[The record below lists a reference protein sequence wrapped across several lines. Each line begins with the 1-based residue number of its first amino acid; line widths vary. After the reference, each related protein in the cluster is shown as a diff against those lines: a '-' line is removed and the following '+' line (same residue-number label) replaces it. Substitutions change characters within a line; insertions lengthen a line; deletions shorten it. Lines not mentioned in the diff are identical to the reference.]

1 MIYSR
6 LRAKL
11 AVGVA
16 TFTIGLVSIGAVAA
30 PASAAPAAEG
40 RSLYTGSSLY
50 AISCLEDVAPLTLL
64 SIDAATAAATAIGA
78 GTPESGAECAG
89 QAAWN
94 PVTSTAYLSEWV
106 LGPSALATVD
116 LKTGVST
123 QVAPFT
129 LNGEFNGIDSMA
141 IGNDGAAYA
150 IQNTTL
156 YSLDLETAALT
167 EIGQLDADSMLGFSV
182 DPTTGKFYAI
192 DRTGE
197 VFQIDV
203 EAAVATPIGNVGLER
218 ATYSLQIDTS
228 GVLWIEA
235 DVRVGDGEARKLTA
249 QLWSANLSDIS
260 GSAVFS
266 GTIADSEQTVYT
278 ASLLLLPG
286 PLLPVIPVTPVEPV
300 PAVVDPAVV
309 TAPVVPQLAN
319 TGVDAAPMAAGGAL
333 VALLGVALLVPAI
346 RRRRAKA

>member
-1 MIYSR
+1 MHNSR
-6 LRAKL
+6 LRATL
-11 AVGVA
+11 ATGLATLVVGL
-16 TFTIGLVSIGAVAA
+16 ISIGSVAA
-30 PASAAPAAEG
+30 PASAASAADG
-40 RSLYTGSSLY
+40 RTLYKGSSLY
-50 AISCLEDVAPLTLL
+50 AISCDEDVAALTLF

-78 GTPESGAECAG
+78 GTPESEAECAG

-94 PVTSTAYLSEWV
+94 PVTSTAYLSEWL

-116 LKTGVST
+116 LHTGVST

-150 IQNTTL
+150 IQDDML

-167 EIGQLDADSMLGFSV
+167 EIGELDADSMLGFSV

-192 DRTGE
+192 DRTGQ

-218 ATYSLQIDTS
+218 GTYSLQIDTS

-235 DVRVGDGEARKLTA
+235 DVRVGEGEARELTA
-249 QLWSANLSDIS
+249 QLWSANLGDLS
-260 GSAVFS
+260 GSTVFS

-278 ASLLLLPG
+278 ESLLLLPG
-286 PLLPVIPVTPVEPV
+286 PFVPVTPVEPA
-300 PAVVDPAVV
+300 PPVVDPAVV
-309 TAPVVPQLAN
+309 TPPAPQLAN
-319 TGVDAAPMAAGGAL
+319 TGVDAAPLAAGGAL

-346 RRRRAKA
+346 RRRRRASA